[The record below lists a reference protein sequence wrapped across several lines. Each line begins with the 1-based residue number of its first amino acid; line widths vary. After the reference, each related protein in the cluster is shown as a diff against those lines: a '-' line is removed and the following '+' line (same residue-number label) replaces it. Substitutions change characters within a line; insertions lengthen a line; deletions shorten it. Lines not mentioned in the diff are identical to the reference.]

1 MLQVIR
7 ADGEF
12 DPKVEPDLSHED
24 LLKMHR
30 YMLTVRRFNEKGMSL
45 QRQGRIGFFMEST
58 GQEACQI
65 GMAYTLNAIDWAFPS
80 YRDPGTCLVR
90 GVPMS
95 ALFDQIMGNSAD
107 EAKGRQMP
115 VHWGFRPWKIVSLSS
130 PIAAK
135 LPHAVGV
142 AYASKFRGEKAVVLA
157 SLGEGATSQ
166 GEFHAAMNFAGVYK
180 TPVVFF
186 CENNQYAISLPVRRQ
201 TASENIAIKAEAYGF
216 EGVQI
221 DGNDILA
228 VYKATKSA
236 VDKARSGGGPS
247 LIEAITYRMG
257 GHSTSDDPSVY
268 RNAEEVEM
276 WKKRD
281 PIVRFTAYLKRKGV
295 ISEQENKKLIE
306 QIDADLSAV
315 VKEREAIPPPAAST
329 LFTDV
334 YAEMPWHLREEA
346 EEFMREEG
354 EGGSG
359 KAEGYDKGEGTLF

>member
-12 DPKVEPDLSHED
+12 NPKVEPDLSKED
-24 LLKMHR
+24 LLRMHR
-30 YMLTVRRFNEKGMSL
+30 YMLTVRRFSEKGMSL

-65 GMAYTLNAIDWAFPS
+65 GMSYALSPGDWAFPS

-90 GVPMS
+90 GVTLS
-95 ALFDQIMGNSAD
+95 ALFDQVMGNSAD

-115 VHWGFRPWKIVSLSS
+115 VHWSFREAKIVSLSS
-130 PIAAK
+130 PIGSK
-135 LPHAVGV
+135 LLHAVGV
-142 AYASKFRGEKAVVLA
+142 AYAAKFRGEKSVALA
-157 SLGEGATSQ
+157 SLGDGATSQ

-186 CENNQYAISLPVRRQ
+186 CENNQYAISMPVRRQ
-201 TASENIAIKAEAYGF
+201 TASGSIAIKAEAYGF

-236 VDKARSGGGPS
+236 VDKARSGGGPT

-268 RNAEEVEM
+268 RSPEEVEM
-276 WKKRD
+276 WRTRD
-281 PIVRFTAYLKRKGV
+281 PIKRFTAYLMKKGMLT
-295 ISEQENKKLIE
+295 EKENQRYME
-306 QIDADLSAV
+306 EIDAEMTRV
-315 VKEREAIPPPAAST
+315 IKEREAVPPPAPST

-334 YAEMPWHLREEA
+334 YAEMPWHIREEA

-354 EGGSG
+354 GPSS
-359 KAEGYDKGEGTLF
+359 KGEE

>member
-1 MLQVIR
+1 
-7 ADGEF
+7 
-12 DPKVEPDLSHED
+12 
-24 LLKMHR
+24 
-30 YMLTVRRFNEKGMSL
+30 MSL

-65 GMAYTLNAIDWAFPS
+65 GMSYTLSAGDWAFPS

-95 ALFDQIMGNSAD
+95 ALWDQIMGNSAD
-107 EAKGRQMP
+107 EGKGRQMP
-115 VHWGFRPWKIVSLSS
+115 VHWGFSKWKIVSLSS
-130 PIAAK
+130 PIGAK
-135 LPHAVGV
+135 LLHAVGV
-142 AYASKFRGEKAVVLA
+142 AYAAKYRREKAVALA
-157 SLGEGATSQ
+157 SFGEGATSQ

-201 TASENIAIKAEAYGF
+201 TASESIAVKAEAYGF
-216 EGVQI
+216 DGVQV

-236 VDKARSGGGPS
+236 VDKARSGGGPT

-257 GHSTSDDPSVY
+257 GHSTSDDPTIY
-268 RNAEEVEM
+268 RSAEEVEL

-281 PIVRFTAYLKRKGV
+281 PIVRFTKYLIRKGI
-295 ISEQENKKLIE
+295 ISEKENEKFLE
-306 QIDADLSAV
+306 QIDSEMTKV
-315 VKEREAIPPPAAST
+315 IKEREVIAPPDVST

-334 YAEMPWHLREEA
+334 YSEMPWHIREEA
-346 EEFMREEG
+346 NEFMRDEG
-354 EGGSG
+354 ELG
-359 KAEGYDKGEGTLF
+359 AEKGEE

>member
-30 YMLTVRRFNEKGMSL
+30 YMLTVRKLNEKGVSL

-65 GMAYTLNAIDWAFPS
+65 GMSYTLTAIDWAFPS

-90 GVPMS
+90 GVPIS
-95 ALFDQIMGNSAD
+95 VLFDQIMGNSAD
-107 EAKGRQMP
+107 ESKGRQMP
-115 VHWGFRPWKIVSLSS
+115 VHWGFSPWKIVSLSS
-130 PIAAK
+130 PIGAK
-135 LPHAVGV
+135 LLHAVGV
-142 AYASKFRGEKAVVLA
+142 AYAAKFRGEKAIALA
-157 SLGEGATSQ
+157 SFGEGATSQ
-166 GEFHAAMNFAGVYK
+166 GEFHSAMNFAGVYK

-186 CENNQYAISLPVRRQ
+186 CENNQYAISLPARRQ
-201 TASENIAIKAEAYGF
+201 TASESFAIKAEAYGF

-221 DGNDILA
+221 DGNDVLA

-236 VDKARSGGGPS
+236 VDKARAGGGPT
-247 LIEAITYRMG
+247 LIEAITYRIG
-257 GHSTSDDPSVY
+257 GHSTSDDPNVY
-268 RNAEEVEM
+268 RNVEEAEM

-281 PIVRFTAYLKRKGV
+281 PILRFTTYLINKG
-295 ISEQENKKLIE
+295 ILTEQENKRLHEEIE
-306 QIDADLSAV
+306 TSISRI
-315 VKEREAIPPPAAST
+315 VKEREAIPPPALST

-334 YAEMPWHLREEA
+334 YSEMPWHLQEEA
-346 EEFMREEG
+346 EEFMKEEAGAAKPMTGALRE
-354 EGGSG
+354 
-359 KAEGYDKGEGTLF
+359 D

>member
-1 MLQVIR
+1 MLQVIK

-30 YMLTVRRFNEKGMSL
+30 YMLTVRKLNEKCVSL

-58 GQEACQI
+58 GQEACH
-65 GMAYTLNAIDWAFPS
+65 WAFPS

-90 GVPMS
+90 GVPLS
-95 ALFDQIMGNSAD
+95 TLFDQIMGNSAD
-107 EAKGRQMP
+107 ESNGRQMP
-115 VHWGFRPWKIVSLSS
+115 VHWGFKPWKIVSLSS
-130 PIAAK
+130 PIGAK
-135 LPHAVGV
+135 LLHAVGV
-142 AYASKFRGEKAVVLA
+142 AYAAKFRGEKAVALA
-157 SLGEGATSQ
+157 SFGEGATSQ
-166 GEFHAAMNFAGVYK
+166 GEFHSAMNFAGVYK
-180 TPVVFF
+180 TPVIFF
-186 CENNQYAISLPVRRQ
+186 CENNQYAISLPTRRQ
-201 TASENIAIKAEAYGF
+201 TASESIAIKAEAYGF

-236 VDKARSGGGPS
+236 VDKARAGGGPS

-257 GHSTSDDPSVY
+257 GHSTSDDPNVY
-268 RNAEEVEM
+268 RNTEEVEL

-281 PIVRFTAYLKRKGV
+281 PIVRFTAYLVNKG
-295 ISEQENKKLIE
+295 ILSEQENKRLKE
-306 QIDADLSAV
+306 QIESEMAQV
-315 VKEREAIPPPAAST
+315 VKEREVIPPPAVST

-334 YAEMPWHLREEA
+334 YSEMPWHLREEA

-354 EGGSG
+354 SEIGANEIRSSEIGSN
-359 KAEGYDKGEGTLF
+359 GEE

>member
-1 MLQVIR
+1 MLQVIK

-12 DPKVEPDLSHED
+12 DPKVEPDLGHED

-30 YMLTVRRFNEKGMSL
+30 YMLTVRKLNEKGMSL

-65 GMAYTLNAIDWAFPS
+65 GMSYTLTAVDWAFPS

-90 GVPMS
+90 GVPIS
-95 ALFDQIMGNSAD
+95 TLFDQIMGNSAD
-107 EAKGRQMP
+107 EGKGRQMP
-115 VHWGFRPWKIVSLSS
+115 VHWGFSQWKIVSLSS
-130 PIAAK
+130 PIGAK
-135 LPHAVGV
+135 LLHAVGV
-142 AYASKFRGEKAVVLA
+142 AYAAKFRGEKAVALA
-157 SLGEGATSQ
+157 SFGEGATSQ
-166 GEFHAAMNFAGVYK
+166 GEFHSAMNFAGVYK

-186 CENNQYAISLPVRRQ
+186 CENNQYAISLPARRQ
-201 TASENIAIKAEAYGF
+201 TASESIAIKAEAYGF

-236 VDKARSGGGPS
+236 VDKARAGGGPT

-257 GHSTSDDPSVY
+257 GHSTSDDPNVY
-268 RNAEEVEM
+268 RNVEEVEL

-281 PIVRFTAYLKRKGV
+281 PIVRFTAYLFNKG
-295 ISEQENKKLIE
+295 ILTEQENKRLQEEIE
-306 QIDADLSAV
+306 AEISRV
-315 VKEREAIPPPAAST
+315 VKEREAIPPPALST

-334 YAEMPWHLREEA
+334 YSEVPWHLREEA
-346 EEFMREEG
+346 EELMREEG
-354 EGGSG
+354 TKVGGSR
-359 KAEGYDKGEGTLF
+359 ED

>member
-1 MLQVIR
+1 MLQVIK

-30 YMLTVRRFNEKGMSL
+30 YMLTVRKLNEKGMSL

-65 GMAYTLNAIDWAFPS
+65 GMSYTLSAVDWAFPS

-90 GVPMS
+90 GVPMTT
-95 ALFDQIMGNSAD
+95 LWDQIMGNSAD
-107 EAKGRQMP
+107 ESHGRQMP
-115 VHWGFRPWKIVSLSS
+115 VHWGFKKWKIVSLAS
-130 PIAAK
+130 PISDK
-135 LPHAVGV
+135 LLHAVGV
-142 AYASKFRGEKAVVLA
+142 AYAAKYRREKVVALA
-157 SLGEGATSQ
+157 SFGEGATSQ
-166 GEFHAAMNFAGVYK
+166 GEFHSAMNFAGVYK

-216 EGVQI
+216 EGVQV

-236 VDKARSGGGPS
+236 VDKARSGGGPT

-257 GHSTSDDPSVY
+257 GHSTSDDATIY
-268 RNAEEVEM
+268 RSAEEVEL

-281 PIVRFTAYLKRKGV
+281 PIVRFTRYLIKKGI
-295 ISEQENKKLIE
+295 ISEQENQKFLD
-306 QIDADLSAV
+306 QIDADMTKV
-315 VKEREAIPPPAAST
+315 IKEREAVPPPDAST

-334 YAEMPWHLREEA
+334 YLEMPWHIREEA
-346 EEFMREEG
+346 EDFMREEG
-354 EGGSG
+354 GGR
-359 KAEGYDKGEGTLF
+359 GERPEE

>member
-12 DPKVEPDLSHED
+12 DPKVEPDLSRED

-30 YMLTVRRFNEKGMSL
+30 YMLTVRKLNEKGMSL

-65 GMAYTLNAIDWAFPS
+65 GMSYTLSAIDWAFPS

-95 ALFDQIMGNSAD
+95 ALLDQIMGNSED
-107 EAKGRQMP
+107 ESKGRQMP

-130 PIAAK
+130 PIGSK
-135 LPHAVGV
+135 LLHAVGV
-142 AYASKFRGEKAVVLA
+142 AYAAKYKGEKSVALA

-186 CENNQYAISLPVRRQ
+186 CENNQYAISLPARRQ
-201 TASENIAIKAEAYGF
+201 TASGNIAMKAEAYGF
-216 EGVQI
+216 EGVQV
-221 DGNDILA
+221 DGNDVLA

-236 VDKARSGGGPS
+236 VDKARSGGGPT

-257 GHSTSDDPSVY
+257 GHSTSDDPTIY
-268 RNAEEVEM
+268 RSDEEVEM
-276 WKKRD
+276 WKKKD
-281 PIVRFTAYLKRKGV
+281 PIVRFTRYLMNKGV
-295 ISEQENKKLIE
+295 LSEQENDQMLERIDIE
-306 QIDADLSAV
+306 MVKVI
-315 VKEREAIPPPAAST
+315 KEREAIPPPALST

-334 YAEMPWHLREEA
+334 YSEMPWHLREEA

-354 EGGSG
+354 
-359 KAEGYDKGEGTLF
+359 GEGDGSKGREE